1 MLYLQGDPG
10 PMVPKG
16 NTYKHVTEKI
26 AERNASDQL
35 MFGLADLKSPKVKK
49 WPKKD
54 HDYTDEKNVSNFFF
68 MILFFIYKHNMF

>member
-16 NTYKHVTEKI
+16 KIYQHVTEKI
-26 AERNASDQL
+26 VEWPVNASDQL

-49 WPKKD
+49 WPKKED
-54 HDYTDEKNVSNFFF
+54 HDYTDKKKVSMFF
-68 MILFFIYKHNMF
+68 LLLLL

>member
-1 MLYLQGDPG
+1 M
-10 PMVPKG
+10 PKG

-35 MFGLADLKSPKVKK
+35 MFGPADLKSPKVKK

-54 HDYTDEKNVSNFFF
+54 HDYTDEKNVSNFF
-68 MILFFIYKHNMF
+68 L